1 MSAIGR
7 IFLVLNLVLAA
18 VFLGWASTSLA
29 TTADY
34 KKKFDDEVRAHGQT
48 QALMDTEKS
57 ALQAE
62 VTRLK
67 SSNAEYLDQR
77 DQYKQLADGCKQ
89 DLDKAG
95 RDNDQMRADL
105 AKIQT
110 TLEGY
115 NNTISSL
122 NDQKDRAV
130 QQAHDAEIARNEAQ
144 GAKEA
149 ADNTRRDAEEK
160 LRTAQAQIV
169 DLEKSLT
176 STKKGLLAMETKLA
190 TVQAVYNISADDIA
204 VQPQIDGSVLQID
217 YSIKPGLL
225 AINRGSNDN
234 VSPGTVFEIYSLG
247 ASGTY
252 KGQARVVN
260 VHEDVCSAILSRTVE
275 GTTIGQG
282 DRASTRL

>member
-7 IFLVLNLVLAA
+7 TFLVLNLILAA

-29 TTADY
+29 ASADY
-34 KKKFDDEVRAHGQT
+34 KKKFDDEVRAHAET

-57 ALQAE
+57 TLQAE

-77 DQYKQLADGCKQ
+77 DQFKQLSDTYKQ

-110 TLEGY
+110 SLDGY
-115 NNTISSL
+115 NTTISSL

-130 QQAHDAEIARNEAQ
+130 QQAHDAENTRNEAQ
-144 GAKEA
+144 DAKEA
-149 ADNTRRDAEEK
+149 ADKARRDAEER
-160 LRTAQAQIV
+160 LRTAQAQIA

-176 STKKGLLAMETKLA
+176 TAKKGLLAMETKLA
-190 TVQAVYNISADDIA
+190 TVQAVYNISADDVA

-217 YSIKPGLL
+217 YSIQPGLV

-247 ASGTY
+247 ANGTY
-252 KGQARVVN
+252 KGQARVEN
-260 VHEDVCSAILSRTVE
+260 VHQDVCSAILIRTVA